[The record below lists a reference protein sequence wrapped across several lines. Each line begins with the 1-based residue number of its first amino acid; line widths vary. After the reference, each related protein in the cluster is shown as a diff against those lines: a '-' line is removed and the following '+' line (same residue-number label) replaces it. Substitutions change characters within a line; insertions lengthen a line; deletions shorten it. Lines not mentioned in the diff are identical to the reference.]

1 MGDFERCIDFIYG
14 IAERAAT
21 TKVPSTYGVAYLN
34 RDVPNVWSRNYLLAT
49 ENLDRA
55 SADELA
61 AESDRIMRE
70 GAFVHRKVEVVDAE
84 TGDRLADGF
93 RKLGWKAECDV
104 IMVAGREP
112 DRQADTSIV
121 DEVTVD
127 ELVQAWTEG
136 WRSDPDVLGDAVI
149 RELIESKRAM
159 NDVVGT
165 RFFAVRI
172 DEEVASYCE
181 LYSDGS
187 TAQIE
192 NVLTLDRFRNRGLA
206 RATVSRAR
214 DEARAGGHELIF
226 LIADRDDWP
235 RKLYEKLG
243 FDEVGR
249 IWEFVL
255 PRASTTAAE

>member
-1 MGDFERCIDFIYG
+1 MGDFERCIDFVYG
-14 IAERAAT
+14 IADRAAT
-21 TKVPSTYGVAYLN
+21 TKVPSTYGVVYFDLN
-34 RDVPNVWSRNYLLAT
+34 VPNVWSRNYLLAT

-55 SADELA
+55 SAEELA
-61 AESDRIMRE
+61 TETDRIMRE
-70 GAFVHRKVEVVDAE
+70 RGFVHRKVEMIDAE
-84 TGDRLADGF
+84 TGDRLAAGF

-104 IMVAGREP
+104 IMVARREP

-121 DEVTVD
+121 DEVSVD
-127 ELVQAWTEG
+127 ELVPAWTEG

-149 RELIESKRAM
+149 RELIENKRAM
-159 NDVVGT
+159 NDVVET
-165 RFFAVRI
+165 RFFAARV
-172 DEEVASYCE
+172 DGEVASYCE

-187 TAQIE
+187 IAQIE
-192 NVLTLDRFRNRGLA
+192 NVLTLERFRNRGLA

-214 DEARAGGHELIF
+214 DETHAGGHQLIF

-255 PRASTTAAE
+255 PRASGTTAE